1 MAGAVDSLLEQLTKS
16 GAVEKVA
23 GRLGVDPAKANA
35 ALSSAVPA
43 LMAGLAKNAQRPDG
57 AAALSTALEKD
68 HDGSVLDDDGYF
80 DHYEERKGDKILGHV
95 FGPRQGAVQSEVSQ
109 LSGLTGGQGAELLK
123 MLAPLVMGYL
133 GKQKSGG
140 GLDIGDLAKIVS
152 GGGGMGDL
160 AKMLPGGLGAMLGG
174 DDDGPSPAASTA
186 SNRPAAKS
194 GGGLGGILGGFFRKR
209 K

>member
-1 MAGAVDSLLEQLTKS
+1 MPGAVDSLLEQLTKS

-23 GRLGVDPAKANA
+23 GRLGVDPGKANA
-35 ALSSAVPA
+35 ALASAIPA

-57 AAALSTALEKD
+57 AAALSSALDKD
-68 HDGSVLDDDGYF
+68 HDGSVLDDDSYF
-80 DHYEERKGDKILGHV
+80 DHYEEQKGDKILGHV
-95 FGPRQGAVQSEVSQ
+95 FGQRQGAVQSEVSQ

-174 DDDGPSPAASTA
+174 DDDGPATASTPSA
-186 SNRPAAKS
+186 RPAAKS
-194 GGGLGGILGGFFRKR
+194 GGLGGILGGFFKRKR
-209 K
+209 